1 MPGGNLGTAYEAL
14 LRGDS
19 GPLLALLESGFEWV
33 EPELAGYPLAGVHRG
48 PDGVAD
54 VLRRLEELF
63 DGFVLE
69 AHEVAEAG
77 ERETVTGVM
86 RGRPSGAGGG
96 GGLPVAPGWGGG
108 GKGRLG
114 RGRGY
119 FD

>member
-33 EPELAGYPLAGVHRG
+33 EPELAGYPLAGVHCG

-54 VLRRLEELF
+54 VLKRLEELF

-77 ERETVTGVM
+77 GRGTGDGGV
-86 RGRPSGAGGG
+86 RGRPGGG
-96 GGLPVAPGWGGG
+96 GGGGG
-108 GKGRLG
+108 VP
-114 RGRGY
+114 
-119 FD
+119 